1 MCGPFLTSTPSILSV
16 RRECP
21 ARVESFSR
29 SISMLAGPVDC
40 APPLLSLRTYVEG
53 DATIVQCTGKLTAGL
68 TSILRDEVKRLIP
81 QSKKIVLDLTLLTQ
95 MDSMGLGTIVGLY
108 VSAKSAGSKL
118 ILVNLSQRVR
128 ELFSITNVWSILEV
142 YGENIIRM
150 P

>member
-1 MCGPFLTSTPSILSV
+1 MS
-16 RRECP
+16 
-21 ARVESFSR
+21 
-29 SISMLAGPVDC
+29 AGSAD
-40 APPLLSLRTYVEG
+40 AAAPLLSLRTYVEG
-53 DATIVQCTGKLTAGL
+53 DATIVHCTGKLTAGL

-81 QSKKIVLDLTLLTQ
+81 QSKKIILDLTELTQ

-108 VSAKSAGSKL
+108 VSAKASGCTL

-128 ELFSITNVWSILEV
+128 ELFRITNVWSILEV